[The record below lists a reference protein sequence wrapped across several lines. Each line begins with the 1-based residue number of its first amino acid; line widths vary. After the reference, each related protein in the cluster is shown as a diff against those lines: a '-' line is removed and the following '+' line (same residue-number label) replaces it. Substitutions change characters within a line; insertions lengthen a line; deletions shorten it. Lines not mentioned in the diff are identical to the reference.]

1 MKSNII
7 FSIFFILSFFN
18 LISCIQRSEKVIE
31 ITDKNKLNEEDGLNR
46 YIIKTDKSIEEI
58 KNLLNEEHLL
68 YLNDKKFKK
77 SIKKKKKKTIHNLG
91 KEMNKFTKNCEKDK
105 NKFQKK
111 ITKENKK
118 SDLIIE
124 EITEMNEDL
133 DNVTNLILI
142 DTTNKKNYNLKEDLL
157 NEDTF
162 SYAYSII
169 AFLIVLCLVL
179 IGIQILFSK
188 DKNTPDYTLLE
199 TDNPQDFTLKGF

>member
-7 FSIFFILSFFN
+7 LSICFILSFFN

-31 ITDKNKLNEEDGLNR
+31 ISDKNKLNEEDGLNR
-46 YIIKTDKSIEEI
+46 YIIKTDKSLDEI

-68 YLNDKKFKK
+68 YLNDKKFQKSMKK
-77 SIKKKKKKTIHNLG
+77 TKKKTVHNLG
-91 KEMNKFTKNCEKDK
+91 KEINKITKTCEKDGK
-105 NKFQKK
+105 KFSKK
-111 ITKENKK
+111 ISKENKK

-124 EITEMNEDL
+124 EISEISEDL
-133 DNVTNLILI
+133 GNATNLILI
-142 DTTNKKNYNLKEDLL
+142 DTTKKKNYKLKDDLL
-157 NEDTF
+157 SEDTF

-169 AFLIVLCLVL
+169 AFLIVVCLVL

-199 TDNPQDFTLKGF
+199 NDNPQEFTLKGF

>member
-46 YIIKTDKSIEEI
+46 YIIKTDKSLDEI

-68 YLNDKKFKK
+68 YLNDKKFQK
-77 SIKKKKKKTIHNLG
+77 SMKKTLKKTVHNLG
-91 KEMNKFTKNCEKDK
+91 KEINKMTKDCEKEGK
-105 NKFQKK
+105 KFSKK
-111 ITKENKK
+111 ISKENKK

-124 EITEMNEDL
+124 ELSEVSEDL
-133 DNVTNLILI
+133 GNVTNLVLI
-142 DTTNKKNYNLKEDLL
+142 NTNKKNFNLKDDLL
-157 NEDTF
+157 YEDSF

-169 AFLIVLCLVL
+169 VFLIVLCLIL
-179 IGIQILFSK
+179 LGIQILFSK
-188 DKNTPDYTLLE
+188 DKNTSDYTLLE
-199 TDNPQDFTLKGF
+199 TDNPQEFTLKGF

>member
-1 MKSNII
+1 MKSKTIFSISII
-7 FSIFFILSFFN
+7 FSFYN
-18 LISCIQRSEKVIE
+18 LISCIQKSEQVIE

-77 SIKKKKKKTIHNLG
+77 SMKKTKKKTIHNLG
-91 KEMNKFTKNCEKDK
+91 KEMNKFTKNCEKDE

-124 EITEMNEDL
+124 DITEINEDL

-169 AFLIVLCLVL
+169 AFLIVVCLVL